1 LKKELKSV
9 SSILLAKTTSVKELE
24 TELQNTNQKLTDLE
38 AESEAK
44 QKKFGAKEKE
54 LEKQINEVR
63 ETVNKSNIKYL
74 MVNKEKDLLE
84 KEIQSLKN
92 QTEESA
98 KQFESQLNE
107 KKPDQE
113 AENKLKFV
121 SSVID

>member
-1 LKKELKSV
+1 
-9 SSILLAKTTSVKELE
+9 
-24 TELQNTNQKLTDLE
+24 
-38 AESEAK
+38 
-44 QKKFGAKEKE
+44 
-54 LEKQINEVR
+54 
-63 ETVNKSNIKYL
+63 